1 MKKKN
6 NPKGTKLTKVIE
18 RLLNIFII
26 RSIIF
31 DILIIL
37 LGGYFIL
44 NPYSGLRSCEI
55 VFSIFLLICGCMSI
69 FDCSAKNVV
78 KLFNFSLI
86 YGVLSIIFGL
96 LIILNPLALANIV
109 TICFGIWMVI
119 SGAVKIN
126 NSISLKKLKEDS
138 WSVILGIGILTS
150 LIGILLIFN
159 PFVELYITQVVGIFV
174 IIYAVLDFTN
184 NLLFKKRKKDI
195 IKILK

>member
-6 NPKGTKLTKVIE
+6 NPKGTKITKVIE

-44 NPYSGLRSCEI
+44 NPYSGLRGCEI
-55 VFSIFLLICGCMSI
+55 VFSIFLLIFGCMSI